1 MGDRPRS
8 PGFIQSISK
17 AQLKVVGLL
26 DAAGAPVVGVDTTAL
41 HKATAAE
48 ISALTAKATPTTS
61 DFLVIEDAAAANA
74 KKRITIG
81 DLPAAAAVGMT
92 SVVSEITTTDA
103 TQTAFTTFV
112 MAASSIYLCNVR
124 IISTRNPAG
133 GGAWASFQWLGF
145 VVEDMDGDGVVVG
158 TNGTSS
164 AAPDFSKLTGSALRI
179 AVATDGG
186 APTVK
191 ITANA
196 GETWKHRM
204 VLEYNVLQHS

>member
-1 MGDRPRS
+1 MGERPRS

-26 DAAGAPVVGVDTTAL
+26 DAAGAPVGGVDTTAL

-81 DLPAAAAVGMT
+81 DLPAVGMT
-92 SVVSEITTTDA
+92 SVVRAVSTTDA
-103 TQTAFTTFV
+103 TQTAVGAILVPT
-112 MAASSIYLCNVR
+112 AD
-124 IISTRNPAG
+124 STMLVNLRMICTR
-133 GGAWASFQWLGF
+133 GANGDWASFQLLGLTCNNNHTA
-145 VVEDMDGDGVVVG
+145 G
-158 TNGTSS
+158 TITVANYPTA
-164 AAPDFSKLTGSALRI
+164 AAPDNSLGTGSTLRLAL
-179 AVATDGG
+179 DGSG
-186 APTVK
+186 GVLAR

-196 GETWKHRM
+196 
-204 VLEYNVLQHS
+204 LEDWSHSLVIEYLELAYS